1 MGNYL
6 LLMRTDPSISRL
18 LMLRSGAIAVQ
29 LIAVLS
35 VYFLLEHQIALLPL
49 LTVIAL
55 EAVFQLI
62 SLFAYRNVSQAK
74 PFGMLMQLTADVLF
88 LTVLL
93 SLSGGATNAFV
104 SLLLLPIMIAAVTL
118 REKGLA
124 YIAVLAIAAYSFLLI
139 KMPDHSM
146 QQMNMSGHFIGMWV
160 NFVLSAS
167 VIALVIG
174 AMSRALKERERII
187 ANVREK
193 QLRNEQLVTL
203 DGAAAQI
210 THQLATPIAN
220 LQLLFEELLEE
231 QPNNPIVKHMQ
242 APLIQCSNQ
251 LNDFRK
257 LSEQLRLKN
266 SQEHVTVKH
275 LQTQITDTLL
285 LQYPDQHIQWITPP
299 IAATLMS
306 DVMLLPAILNLLQNA
321 TLANQKQGQTQLEL
335 SWQQDNLHSKCV
347 YLLIRDFG
355 SGFSAPQL
363 AELGGQLM
371 PSVQGMGLAVLLS
384 NVTFERLNGS
394 LTLFNHTD
402 GGAVA
407 KVKLAIVN
415 TEKTAS

>member
-1 MGNYL
+1 MQ
-6 LLMRTDPSISRL
+6 TDPTISRL
-18 LMLRSGAIAVQ
+18 LMLRSGAIVVQ

-49 LTVIAL
+49 LVVIAI
-55 EAVFQLI
+55 EAIFQLV
-62 SLFAYRNVSQAK
+62 SVFAYRNVSQAR
-74 PFGMLMQLTADVLF
+74 PVGMLMQLTADVLF
-88 LTVLL
+88 LTILL

-139 KMPDHSM
+139 RMPDHRM
-146 QQMNMSGHFIGMWV
+146 HQMNMSGHFIGMWV

-174 AMSRALKERERII
+174 AMSRALKERERTI
-187 ANVREK
+187 AKAREQ
-193 QLRNEQLVTL
+193 QLRNEQLVSL

-231 QPNNPIVKHMQ
+231 QPNNPVVVQMQ
-242 APLIQCSNQ
+242 TPLKQCARQ

-257 LSEQLRLKN
+257 LSAQLRNKN
-266 SQEHVTVKH
+266 TKEHTTVSQ

-285 LQYPDQHIQWITPP
+285 LQYPDQHINWLSEP
-299 IAATLMS
+299 IAATLKS
-306 DVMLLPAILNLLQNA
+306 DAMLLPAILNLLQNA
-321 TLANQKQGQTQLEL
+321 CIANQKNNKTQLEL
-335 SWQQDNLHSKCV
+335 SWQQDNQHSESI

-355 SGFSAPQL
+355 SGFSQSQL

-371 PSVQGMGLAVLLS
+371 PSSQGMGLAVLLS

-394 LTLFNHTD
+394 LTLYNHAG

-407 KVKLAIVN
+407 KVKLAIAN
-415 TEKTAS
+415 NEQPLI

>member
-1 MGNYL
+1 
-6 LLMRTDPSISRL
+6 MRTDPSISRL

-55 EAVFQLI
+55 EAAFQLI

-118 REKGLA
+118 REKGLV

-146 QQMNMSGHFIGMWV
+146 HQMNMSGHFIGMWV

-220 LQLLFEELLEE
+220 LQLLFEELLEQ

-285 LQYPDQHIQWITPP
+285 LQYPDQQIKWITPP

-321 TLANQKQGQTQLEL
+321 ALANQKQGQTQLEL

-355 SGFSAPQL
+355 SGFSASQL

>member
-1 MGNYL
+1 MFIQ
-6 LLMRTDPSISRL
+6 TDPTISRL

-49 LTVIAL
+49 LVVIAI
-55 EAVFQLI
+55 EAIFQLV
-62 SLFAYRNVSQAK
+62 SVFAYRNVSQAR
-74 PFGMLMQLTADVLF
+74 PIGMLMQLTADVLF
-88 LTVLL
+88 LTILL

-139 KMPDHSM
+139 RMPDHSM
-146 QQMNMSGHFIGMWV
+146 HQMNMSGHFIGMWV

-187 ANVREK
+187 AKAREQ

-210 THQLATPIAN
+210 THQLASPIAN

-231 QPNNPIVKHMQ
+231 QPNNPVVVQMQ
-242 APLIQCSNQ
+242 TPLKQCARQ

-257 LSEQLRLKN
+257 LSAQLRNKN
-266 SQEHVTVKH
+266 TTEHITVNQ
-275 LQTQITDTLL
+275 LQTQIIDTLL
-285 LQYPDQHIQWITPP
+285 LQHPDQHINWLSEP
-299 IAATLMS
+299 IAATLKS
-306 DVMLLPAILNLLQNA
+306 DAMLLPAILNLLQNA
-321 TLANQKQGQTQLEL
+321 CIANQKNNQTQLEL
-335 SWQQDNLHSKCV
+335 SWQQDNQHSECI

-355 SGFSAPQL
+355 SGFSQSQL
-363 AELGGQLM
+363 TELGGQLM
-371 PSVQGMGLAVLLS
+371 PSSQGMGLAVLLS

-394 LTLFNHTD
+394 LTLYNHAG

-407 KVKLAIVN
+407 KVKLAIAN
-415 TEKTAS
+415 NEQPLT

>member
-1 MGNYL
+1 
-6 LLMRTDPSISRL
+6 MRTDPTISRL

-49 LTVIAL
+49 LIVIAV

-62 SLFAYRNVSQAK
+62 SLFAYRNVSRAK
-74 PFGMLMQLTADVLF
+74 PLGMLMQLTADVLF

-124 YIAVLAIAAYSFLLI
+124 YIAVLAIAAYSLLLI

-146 QQMNMSGHFIGMWV
+146 HQMNMSGHFIGMWV

-220 LQLLFEELLEE
+220 LQFLFEELLEE
-231 QPNNPIVKHMQ
+231 QPNNPIIKHMQ
-242 APLIQCSNQ
+242 APLTQCSTQ

-266 SQEHVTVKH
+266 SQEHTTVKQ

-285 LQYPDQHIQWITPP
+285 LQYPYQQIKWITPP
-299 IAATLMS
+299 IAATLLS
-306 DVMLLPAILNLLQNA
+306 DAMLLPAILNLLQNA
-321 TLANQKQGQTQLEL
+321 ALANQKQGQAQLEL
-335 SWQQDNLHSKCV
+335 SWQQDNLHSEYV

-355 SGFSAPQL
+355 PGFSSSQL

-371 PSVQGMGLAVLLS
+371 PSDQGMGIAVLLS

-407 KVKLAIVN
+407 KVKLAIIN
-415 TEKTAS
+415 TENNAS

>member
-1 MGNYL
+1 MQ
-6 LLMRTDPSISRL
+6 TDPTISRL

-49 LTVIAL
+49 LVVIAI
-55 EAVFQLI
+55 EAIFQLV
-62 SLFAYRNVSQAK
+62 SVFAYRNVSQAR
-74 PFGMLMQLTADVLF
+74 PIGMLMQLTADVLF
-88 LTVLL
+88 LTILL

-118 REKGLA
+118 SEKGLA

-139 KMPDHSM
+139 MMPDHSM
-146 QQMNMSGHFIGMWV
+146 HQMNMSGHFIGMWV

-174 AMSRALKERERII
+174 AMSRALKERERTI
-187 ANVREK
+187 AKAREQ

-210 THQLATPIAN
+210 THQLASPIAN

-231 QPNNPIVKHMQ
+231 QPNNPVVVQMQ
-242 APLIQCSNQ
+242 TPLKQCARQ

-257 LSEQLRLKN
+257 LSAQLRNKN
-266 SQEHVTVKH
+266 TTEHITVNQ
-275 LQTQITDTLL
+275 LQTQIIDTLL
-285 LQYPDQHIQWITPP
+285 LQHPDQHINWLSEP
-299 IAATLMS
+299 IAATLKS
-306 DVMLLPAILNLLQNA
+306 DAMLLPAILNLLQNA
-321 TLANQKQGQTQLEL
+321 CIANQKNNQTQLEL
-335 SWQQDNLHSKCV
+335 SWQQDNQHSECI

-355 SGFSAPQL
+355 SGFSQSQL

-371 PSVQGMGLAVLLS
+371 PSSQGMGLAVLLS

-394 LTLFNHTD
+394 LTLYNHAG

-407 KVKLAIVN
+407 KVKLAIAN
-415 TEKTAS
+415 NEQSLT

>member
-1 MGNYL
+1 MQ
-6 LLMRTDPSISRL
+6 TDPTISRL

-49 LTVIAL
+49 LVVIAL
-55 EAVFQLI
+55 EAIFQLV
-62 SLFAYRNVSQAK
+62 SVFAYRNVSRAR
-74 PFGMLMQLTADVLF
+74 PVGMLMQLTADVLF
-88 LTVLL
+88 LTILL

-139 KMPDHSM
+139 RMPDHSM
-146 QQMNMSGHFIGMWV
+146 HQMNMSGHFIGMWV

-174 AMSRALKERERII
+174 AMSRALKERERTI
-187 ANVREK
+187 AKAREQ

-210 THQLATPIAN
+210 THQLASPIAN

-231 QPNNPIVKHMQ
+231 EPNNPVVVQMQ
-242 APLIQCSNQ
+242 TPLKQCASQ

-257 LSEQLRLKN
+257 LSAQLRNKN
-266 SQEHVTVKH
+266 TIEHITVKQ

-285 LQYPDQHIQWITPP
+285 LQYPDQHINWLSEP
-299 IAATLMS
+299 IAATLKS
-306 DVMLLPAILNLLQNA
+306 DAMLLPAILNLLQNA
-321 TLANQKQGQTQLEL
+321 CIANQKNNQTELEL
-335 SWQQDNLHSKCV
+335 SWQQNNQHSECV

-355 SGFSAPQL
+355 SGFSQSQL

-371 PSVQGMGLAVLLS
+371 PSSQGMGLAVLLS

-394 LTLFNHTD
+394 LTLYNHAC

-415 TEKTAS
+415 NEQSHT

>member
-1 MGNYL
+1 MQ
-6 LLMRTDPSISRL
+6 TDPTISRL

-49 LTVIAL
+49 LVVIAI
-55 EAVFQLI
+55 EAIFQLV
-62 SLFAYRNVSQAK
+62 SVFAYRNVSQAR
-74 PFGMLMQLTADVLF
+74 PVGMLMQLTADVLF
-88 LTVLL
+88 LTILL

-139 KMPDHSM
+139 RMPDHSM
-146 QQMNMSGHFIGMWV
+146 HQMNMSGHFIGMWV

-174 AMSRALKERERII
+174 AMSRALKERERTI
-187 ANVREK
+187 AKAREQ

-210 THQLATPIAN
+210 THQLASPIAN
-220 LQLLFEELLEE
+220 LQLLFEELLED
-231 QPNNPIVKHMQ
+231 QPNNPVVVQMQ
-242 APLIQCSNQ
+242 TPLKQCARQ

-257 LSEQLRLKN
+257 LSAQLRNKN
-266 SQEHVTVKH
+266 TTEHITVKQ
-275 LQTQITDTLL
+275 LQTQIIDTLL
-285 LQYPDQHIQWITPP
+285 LQYPDQHINWLSEP
-299 IAATLMS
+299 IAATLKS
-306 DVMLLPAILNLLQNA
+306 DAMLLPAILNLLQNA
-321 TLANQKQGQTQLEL
+321 CIANQKNNQTQLEL
-335 SWQQDNLHSKCV
+335 SWQQDNQHSESI

-355 SGFSAPQL
+355 SGFSHSQL

-371 PSVQGMGLAVLLS
+371 PSSQGMGLAVLLS

-394 LTLFNHTD
+394 LTLYNHAG

-407 KVKLAIVN
+407 KVKLAIAN
-415 TEKTAS
+415 NEQSLT

>member
-1 MGNYL
+1 MQ
-6 LLMRTDPSISRL
+6 TDPTISRL

-49 LTVIAL
+49 LVVIAI
-55 EAVFQLI
+55 EAIFQLV
-62 SLFAYRNVSQAK
+62 SVFAYRNVSQAR
-74 PFGMLMQLTADVLF
+74 PIGMLMQLTADVLF
-88 LTVLL
+88 LTILL

-139 KMPDHSM
+139 RMPDHSM
-146 QQMNMSGHFIGMWV
+146 HQMNMSGHFIGMWV

-174 AMSRALKERERII
+174 AMSRALKERERTI
-187 ANVREK
+187 AKAREQ

-210 THQLATPIAN
+210 THQLASPIAN
-220 LQLLFEELLEE
+220 LQLLLEELLEE
-231 QPNNPIVKHMQ
+231 QPNNPVVVQMQ
-242 APLIQCSNQ
+242 TPLKQCARQ

-257 LSEQLRLKN
+257 LSAQLRNKN
-266 SQEHVTVKH
+266 TTEHITVNQ
-275 LQTQITDTLL
+275 LQTQIIDTLL
-285 LQYPDQHIQWITPP
+285 LQYPDQHINWLSEP
-299 IAATLMS
+299 IAVTLKS
-306 DVMLLPAILNLLQNA
+306 DAMLLPAILNLLQNA
-321 TLANQKQGQTQLEL
+321 CIANQKNNQTQLEL
-335 SWQQDNLHSKCV
+335 SWQQDNQHSESI

-355 SGFSAPQL
+355 SGFSQSQL

-371 PSVQGMGLAVLLS
+371 PSSQGMGLAVLLS

-394 LTLFNHTD
+394 LTLYNHAS

-407 KVKLAIVN
+407 KVKLAIAN
-415 TEKTAS
+415 NEQSLT

>member
-1 MGNYL
+1 MQ
-6 LLMRTDPSISRL
+6 TDPTISRL

-49 LTVIAL
+49 LVVIAI
-55 EAVFQLI
+55 EAIFQLV
-62 SLFAYRNVSQAK
+62 SVFAYRNVSQAR
-74 PFGMLMQLTADVLF
+74 PIGMLMQLTADVLF
-88 LTVLL
+88 LTILL

-139 KMPDHSM
+139 RMPDHSM
-146 QQMNMSGHFIGMWV
+146 HQMNMSGHFIGMWV

-174 AMSRALKERERII
+174 AMSRALKERERTI
-187 ANVREK
+187 AKAREQ

-210 THQLATPIAN
+210 THQLASPIAN

-231 QPNNPIVKHMQ
+231 QPNNPVVVQMQ
-242 APLIQCSNQ
+242 TPLKQCARQ

-257 LSEQLRLKN
+257 LSAQLRNKN
-266 SQEHVTVKH
+266 TTEHITVNQ
-275 LQTQITDTLL
+275 LQKQITDTLL
-285 LQYPDQHIQWITPP
+285 LQYPDQHINWLSEP
-299 IAATLMS
+299 IAATLKS
-306 DVMLLPAILNLLQNA
+306 DAMLLPAILNLLQNA
-321 TLANQKQGQTQLEL
+321 CIANQKNNKTQLEL
-335 SWQQDNLHSKCV
+335 SWQQDNQHSECA

-355 SGFSAPQL
+355 SGFSQSQL

-371 PSVQGMGLAVLLS
+371 PSSQGMGLAVLLS

-394 LTLFNHTD
+394 LTLYNHAG

-407 KVKLAIVN
+407 KVKLAIAN
-415 TEKTAS
+415 NEQPLI